1 MEDIHSD
8 EDIAPTYKLMDM
20 AQLYRARL
28 EQLAGISEWHWTS
41 PQQGL
46 SLRQWNHALVRVAQ
60 AVRKDM
66 FDAEFSFNGSFP
78 TVCQRNAVPSS
89 LLALVHMILDGA
101 NSKHHTQLV
110 HTTTTTAVLSIS
122 QLLVFNMDETCS
134 HQHITTAAK
143 RLHSPSI
150 SHSQNP
156 CSYQK

>member
-1 MEDIHSD
+1 MRTLLLPSNSRTWRSYTGPDWSSCLAFQNDIGP
-8 EDIAPTYKLMDM
+8 A
-20 AQLYRARL
+20 
-28 EQLAGISEWHWTS
+28 
-41 PQQGL
+41 L
-46 SLRQWNHALVRVAQ
+46 SKACDYDNETMLLVRVAQ

-101 NSKHHTQLV
+101 NIKHHTQLV
-110 HTTTTTAVLSIS
+110 HTTTTTAFLSIS

-143 RLHSPSI
+143 RLHSPST